1 MRAQCTIN
9 APDVRLSAMPSFYS
23 SYDVAVVGGGHAGT
37 EAALAAARMGLK
49 TVLITQTI
57 DSIAR
62 MSCNPSIG
70 GIAKGNIVREIDALG
85 GEMAKIIDKS
95 MIQFRMLNKSR
106 GPAVQAPRSQADK
119 IIYSQIARQ
128 TIETT
133 ENLHTLMD
141 TVTDII
147 TAATDEKLP
156 PDSESAQKGQIP
168 GESRGENL
176 SEAARSGMM
185 QKVTAVVTER
195 GRIIPVRSV
204 VLTTGTFLGGRI
216 FIGEY
221 DAPCGRI
228 GETGA
233 FGLTESLRR
242 LGFTTGR
249 LKTGTPPR
257 ILRRTIDFSFLEE
270 NDGDDE
276 VIPFSFDTEKVE
288 RPMVPCHVV
297 YTNEETHK
305 IIRENISRSPLY
317 SGKISG
323 VGPRYC
329 PSIEDKV
336 MRFAER
342 ERHQLFVEPESL
354 LTDEI
359 YLNGLSSSLPE
370 EVQDAFLRTLPGFEK
385 CHVSRPGYAV
395 EYDYVEPTQLFPSL
409 ETKRVAGLFNAGQ
422 INGTSGYEEA
432 AGQGL
437 VAGINASL
445 YAKAHE
451 ELCGKLPDAKSGL
464 GQSPSSAE
472 EDSFQP
478 KPKFSADELERFSRI
493 SENIT
498 NLTNEYIRNFSESNG
513 NSNFRAVPKYEPLIL
528 GRDEAYIG
536 VLIDDLVTLGTKEP
550 YRMFTARAE
559 YRLKLRHDTADRR
572 LSEKA
577 FRVGLKTKA
586 QFDSVSAKYALIDEA
601 SALLLKNPSAENPG
615 LPPLFWEIA
624 QEDAK
629 YKYYIEKQDA
639 RVEKMHK
646 MEKYRIPAD
655 FDYGAIP
662 ALSSESRQK
671 LEQVRPLTLGQ
682 ASRISGIRNSDI
694 MLLMV
699 YLG

>member
-1 MRAQCTIN
+1 M
-9 APDVRLSAMPSFYS
+9 SGFYDF
-23 SYDVAVVGGGHAGT
+23 YDVAVVGAGHAGT
-37 EAALAAARMGLK
+37 EAALACARMGLK
-49 TVLITQTI
+49 TVLITQTP
-57 DSIAR
+57 DAIAR

-85 GEMAKIIDKS
+85 GEMAKLIDKT

-119 IIYSQIARQ
+119 IAYSQLARQ
-128 TIETT
+128 TVEQT
-133 ENLHTLMD
+133 ENLYTLMD
-141 TVTDII
+141 VVIDILT
-147 TAATDEKLP
+147 TASETPLP
-156 PDSESAQKGQIP
+156 PNSDSSAEKGTIP
-168 GESRGENL
+168 GEKRSGFGSNI
-176 SEAARSGMM
+176 SDASYTTEAARSGMR
-185 QKVTAVVTER
+185 QKVTGVVTER
-195 GRIIPVRSV
+195 GRIIPVRAV

-221 DAPCGRI
+221 DAPCGRV
-228 GETGA
+228 GEPA
-233 FGLTESLRR
+233 AYGLTASLGR

-257 ILRRTIDFSFLEE
+257 ILRKTIDFSKLEYQE
-270 NDGDDE
+270 GDAE
-276 VIPFSFDTEKVE
+276 VVPFSFDTEKVE
-288 RPMVPCHVV
+288 RPMQPCYVA

-305 IIRENISRSPLY
+305 IIRDNIGRSPLY

-323 VGPRYC
+323 IGPRYC

-336 MRFAER
+336 MRFADR
-342 ERHQLFVEPESL
+342 DRHQIFVEPEGLS
-354 LTDEI
+354 TEEM

-370 EVQDAFLRTLPGFEK
+370 CVQDAFLHTMQGFE
-385 CHVSRPGYAV
+385 HAVQSRPGYAV
-395 EYDYVEPTQLFPSL
+395 EYDYVEPTQLFATL
-409 ETKRVAGLFNAGQ
+409 ETKRVAGLFDAGQ

-437 VAGINASL
+437 VAGINAGL
-445 YAKAHE
+445 YAKAHKN
-451 ELCGKLPDAKSGL
+451 LCGELAKVHGGM

-472 EDSFQP
+472 EGAFEP
-478 KPKFSADELERFSRI
+478 KARFSEQEIAHFAEI
-493 SENIT
+493 SAKETRLVNEFLENHEKS
-498 NLTNEYIRNFSESNG
+498 LGNENFHKIPEWQ
-513 NSNFRAVPKYEPLIL
+513 PLIL

-572 LSEKA
+572 LAQKA
-577 FRVGLKTKA
+577 FDVGLKNQSQLDAVK
-586 QFDSVSAKYALIDEA
+586 VKYEQVAEA
-601 SALLLKNPSAENPG
+601 TELLLKNPKAENPG
-615 LPPLFWEIA
+615 FSAIVWEEA

-639 RVEKMHK
+639 RVAKMHK
-646 MEKYRIPAD
+646 MEKFHIPAD
-655 FDYGAIP
+655 FDYGSIP

-671 LEQVRPLTLGQ
+671 LEAVRPLTLGQ

-699 YLG
+699 YLK

>member
-1 MRAQCTIN
+1 MA
-9 APDVRLSAMPSFYS
+9 FYD
-23 SYDVAVVGGGHAGT
+23 SYDVAVIGGGHAGT
-37 EAALAAARMGLK
+37 EASLACARMGLK
-49 TVLITQTI
+49 TLLITQTI

-70 GIAKGNIVREIDALG
+70 GVAKGNIVREIDALG
-85 GEMAKIIDKS
+85 GEMGKLIDKS

-106 GPAVQAPRSQADK
+106 GPAVQSPRAQADK
-119 IIYSQIARQ
+119 ILYSSLARQ
-128 TIETT
+128 TIETQ
-133 ENLHTLMD
+133 ENLFTLMD
-141 TVTDII
+141 TVVDILT
-147 TAATDEKLP
+147 TASDTFLP
-156 PDSESAQKGQIP
+156 PDSDTSAEKGSIP
-168 GESRGENL
+168 GEFRAENL
-176 SEAARSGMM
+176 SLAAKSGMR

-228 GETGA
+228 GEQGA
-233 FGLTESLRR
+233 FGLTHSLNR

-257 ILRRTIDFSFLEE
+257 ILRHTVDFSKAELQE
-270 NDGDDE
+270 GDEE
-276 VIPFSFDTEKVE
+276 VIPFSFENEKVE
-288 RPMVPCHVV
+288 RPMVPCYLV

-305 IIRENISRSPLY
+305 IIRENIGRSPLY

-323 VGPRYC
+323 IGPRYC

-354 LTDEI
+354 ATDEI
-359 YLNGLSSSLPE
+359 YINGLSSSLPE
-370 EVQDAFLRTLPGFEK
+370 EVQDAFLRTIPGFEN
-385 CHVSRPGYAV
+385 CTVSRPGYAV
-395 EYDYVEPTQLFPSL
+395 EYDYVEPTQLYPSL
-409 ETKRVAGLFNAGQ
+409 ETKKVAGLFNAGQ

-437 VAGINASL
+437 VAGINAAL
-445 YAKAHE
+445 YARSHQK
-451 ELCGKLPDAKSGL
+451 LCGPLCSPCSGM
-464 GQSPSSAE
+464 GQSPASME
-472 EDSFQP
+472 PGCFQN
-478 KPKFSADELERFSRI
+478 KPNMTEDELKHFAQI
-493 SENIT
+493 SEKETLAINSAIQKAQKDSGY
-498 NLTNEYIRNFSESNG
+498 ENFKAIPS
-513 NSNFRAVPKYEPLIL
+513 FEPLIL

-577 FRVGLKTKA
+577 FAVGLKS
-586 QFDSVSAKYALIDEA
+586 QSQIDSIRAKYALIDEA
-601 SALLLKNPSAENPG
+601 VALLLKKKDAVNPG
-615 LPPLFWEIA
+615 YPEAVWTVA
-624 QEDAK
+624 QEDVK

-639 RVEKMHK
+639 RVAKMHK
-646 MEKYRIPAD
+646 MENRKIPLD
-655 FDYGAIP
+655 FDYSKIP
-662 ALSSESRQK
+662 ALSAESRGK
-671 LEQVRPLTLGQ
+671 LEKVRPLTLGQ

-699 YLG
+699 YL

>member
-1 MRAQCTIN
+1 MAGFYDSF
-9 APDVRLSAMPSFYS
+9 DV
-23 SYDVAVVGGGHAGT
+23 VVVGGGHAGI
-37 EAALAAARMGLK
+37 EASLASSRMGLK
-49 TVLITQTI
+49 TLLITQTI
-57 DSIAR
+57 DSIGR

-85 GEMAKIIDKS
+85 GEMGKLIDRS

-106 GPAVQAPRSQADK
+106 GPAVQSPRSQADK
-119 IIYSQIARQ
+119 LVYANLARQ
-128 TIETT
+128 TV
-133 ENLHTLMD
+133 ENTPNLSTLMD
-141 TVTDII
+141 TVVKIL
-147 TAATDEKLP
+147 AAESDTPLP
-156 PDSESAQKGQIP
+156 PNSDSAAEKGSIP
-168 GESRGENL
+168 GEKRTQAKTNQ
-176 SEAARSGMM
+176 R
-185 QKVTAVVTER
+185 QKIIGVQTER
-195 GRIIPVRSV
+195 GRVIPCRSV

-221 DAPCGRI
+221 DAPCGRL
-228 GETGA
+228 GEGGA
-233 FGLTESLRR
+233 FGLTESLQE

-257 ILRRTIDFSFLEE
+257 ILKHTVDFSVLEE
-270 NDGDDE
+270 QAGDSE
-276 VIPFSFDTEKVE
+276 VVPFSFDDEKVE
-288 RPMVPCHVV
+288 RPMVSCHLV

-305 IIRENISRSPLY
+305 IIRANIQRSPLY

-370 EVQDAFLRTLPGFEK
+370 EVQDAFLRTMHGFEN
-385 CHVSRPGYAV
+385 CVVSRPGYAV

-437 VAGINASL
+437 VAGINAGY
-445 YAKAHE
+445 YARAHKEQCGELRKPENTTLEEAMKAHCADTLRKIPE
-451 ELCGKLPDAKSGL
+451 W
-464 GQSPSSAE
+464 
-472 EDSFQP
+472 
-478 KPKFSADELERFSRI
+478 KPL
-493 SENIT
+493 
-498 NLTNEYIRNFSESNG
+498 
-513 NSNFRAVPKYEPLIL
+513 VL

-577 FRVGLKTKA
+577 YAAGLKTEE
-586 QFDSVSAKYALIDEA
+586 QMTRLRAKYEAVDEA
-601 SALLLKNPSAENPG
+601 IELLSRDEKAENPG
-615 LPPLFWEIA
+615 FADSIWELA
-624 QEDAK
+624 NEDFK
-629 YKYYIEKQDA
+629 YKYYIQKQDA
-639 RVEKMHK
+639 RIAKMHK
-646 MEKYRIPAD
+646 MENARIPAD

-662 ALSSESRQK
+662 SLSAESRMK
-671 LEQVRPLTLGQ
+671 LEKIRPLTLGQ
-682 ASRISGIRNSDI
+682 AGRISGIRNSDI

-699 YLG
+699 YLK

>member
-1 MRAQCTIN
+1 M
-9 APDVRLSAMPSFYS
+9 SFYNPF
-23 SYDVAVVGGGHAGT
+23 DVVVVGGGHAGT
-37 EAALAAARMGLK
+37 EACLACARMGLK
-49 TVLITQTI
+49 TLLITQAI

-70 GIAKGNIVREIDALG
+70 GVAKGNIVREIDALG
-85 GEMAKIIDKS
+85 GEMGKLIDKS

-106 GPAVQAPRSQADK
+106 GPAVQSPRSQADK
-119 IIYSQIARQ
+119 ILYSSLARQ

-133 ENLHTLMD
+133 DNLSTLMD
-141 TVTDII
+141 TVVDII
-147 TAATDEKLP
+147 TTASDTPLP
-156 PDSESAQKGQIP
+156 QNSDTSAERGTIP
-168 GESRGENL
+168 GEFRSQIL
-176 SEAARSGMM
+176 TEAAKSGKR
-185 QKVTAVVTER
+185 QKITAVVTER
-195 GRIIPVRSV
+195 GRIIPVRAV

-221 DAPCGRI
+221 DAPCGRL

-233 FGLTESLRR
+233 FGLTCSLNR

-257 ILRRTIDFSFLEE
+257 ILRRTVDFSKAEIQE
-270 NDGDDE
+270 GDKE
-276 VIPFSFDTEKVE
+276 IVPFSFDDEKID
-288 RPMVPCHVV
+288 RPMVPCYLV
-297 YTNEETHK
+297 YTNPETHK
-305 IIRENISRSPLY
+305 IIRANISRSPLY

-336 MRFAER
+336 MRFSER
-342 ERHQLFVEPESL
+342 DRHQLFVEPESL
-354 LTDEI
+354 QTDEI

-370 EVQDAFLRTLPGFEK
+370 DVQDAFLRTIPGFEK
-385 CHVSRPGYAV
+385 CTVSRPGYAV
-395 EYDYVEPTQLFPSL
+395 EYDYVEPTQLYPSL

-437 VAGINASL
+437 IAGINAAL
-445 YAKAHE
+445 YAKAHKK
-451 ELCGKLPDAKSGL
+451 LCGPLCFACAGM
-464 GQSPSSAE
+464 GQTPSSMGE
-472 EDSFQP
+472 GCFQN
-478 KPKFSADELERFSRI
+478 KPVIGADEIAKFAEI
-493 SENIT
+493 SERET
-498 NLTNEYIRNFSESNG
+498 EAV
-513 NSNFRAVPKYEPLIL
+513 NSAMQKTQSGAGYENFRKIPEWEPMVL

-572 LSEKA
+572 LCEKA
-577 FRVGLKTKA
+577 YKVGLKTEK
-586 QFDSVSAKYALIDEA
+586 QLQSTKAKYSLVDEA
-601 SALLLKNPSAENPG
+601 VGLLLKQRDAENPG
-615 LPPLFWEIA
+615 YSEEIWKMA
-624 QEDAK
+624 QEDFK

-639 RVEKMHK
+639 RIAKMHK
-646 MEKYRIPAD
+646 MEKRKIPQD

-662 ALSSESRQK
+662 ALSAESRAK
-671 LEQVRPLTLGQ
+671 LEKIRPLTLGQ
-682 ASRISGIRNSDI
+682 ASRISGIRTSDV

-699 YLG
+699 YL

>member
-1 MRAQCTIN
+1 MA
-9 APDVRLSAMPSFYS
+9 FYD
-23 SYDVAVVGGGHAGT
+23 SYDVAVIGGGHAGT
-37 EAALAAARMGLK
+37 EASLACARMGLK
-49 TVLITQTI
+49 TLLITQTI

-70 GIAKGNIVREIDALG
+70 GVAKGNIVREIDALG
-85 GEMAKIIDKS
+85 GEMGKLIDKS

-106 GPAVQAPRSQADK
+106 GPAVQSPRAQADK
-119 IIYSQIARQ
+119 ILYSSLARQ
-128 TIETT
+128 TIETQ
-133 ENLHTLMD
+133 ENLFTLMD
-141 TVTDII
+141 TVVDILT
-147 TAATDEKLP
+147 TASDTFLP
-156 PDSESAQKGQIP
+156 PDSDTSAEKGSIP
-168 GESRGENL
+168 GEFRADNL
-176 SEAARSGMM
+176 SLAAKSGMR

-228 GETGA
+228 GEQGA
-233 FGLTESLRR
+233 FGLTHSLNR

-257 ILRRTIDFSFLEE
+257 ILRHTVDFSKAELQE
-270 NDGDDE
+270 GDEE
-276 VIPFSFDTEKVE
+276 VIPFSFENEKVE
-288 RPMVPCHVV
+288 RPMVPCYLV

-305 IIRENISRSPLY
+305 IIRENIGRSPLY

-323 VGPRYC
+323 IGPRYC

-354 LTDEI
+354 ATDEI
-359 YLNGLSSSLPE
+359 YINGLSSSLPE
-370 EVQDAFLRTLPGFEK
+370 EVQDAFLRTIPGFEN
-385 CHVSRPGYAV
+385 CTVSRPGYAV
-395 EYDYVEPTQLFPSL
+395 EYDYVEPTQLYPSL
-409 ETKRVAGLFNAGQ
+409 ETKKVAGLFNAGQ

-437 VAGINASL
+437 VAGINAAL
-445 YAKAHE
+445 YARSHQK
-451 ELCGKLPDAKSGL
+451 LCGSLCSPCSGM
-464 GQSPSSAE
+464 GQSPASMEAGC
-472 EDSFQP
+472 FQN
-478 KPKFSADELERFSRI
+478 KPNMTEDELKHFAQI
-493 SENIT
+493 SEKETLAINSAIQKAQKDSGY
-498 NLTNEYIRNFSESNG
+498 ENFKAIPS
-513 NSNFRAVPKYEPLIL
+513 FEPLIL

-577 FRVGLKTKA
+577 FAVGLKS
-586 QFDSVSAKYALIDEA
+586 QSQIDSIRAKYALIDEA
-601 SALLLKNPSAENPG
+601 VALLLKKKDAVNPG
-615 LPPLFWEIA
+615 YPQDVWTVA
-624 QEDAK
+624 QEDVK

-639 RVEKMHK
+639 RVAKMHK
-646 MEKYRIPAD
+646 MENRKIPLD
-655 FDYGAIP
+655 FDYSKIP
-662 ALSSESRQK
+662 ALSAESRGK
-671 LEQVRPLTLGQ
+671 LEKVRPLTLGQ

-699 YLG
+699 YL